1 MYSFIVSDSSKA
13 KFIIDAK
20 LYSTSVITKVLY
32 WLSSNFTITS
42 CIDKDDVSIEIEAT
56 PNSVV
61 DWNTV
66 KRNISTM
73 LIDYQMREL
82 VEIETH
88 DIRNILYIKAFSNLD
103 QFDEYF
109 EE

>member
-1 MYSFIVSDSSKA
+1 MHSFIISDSSKA
-13 KFIIDAK
+13 KFVIDAK
-20 LYSTSVITKVLY
+20 LYSASVITKVLY
-32 WLSSNFTITS
+32 WLSSKFSITS
-42 CIDKDDVSIEIEAT
+42 FTDKDNVSIEIEAT
-56 PNSVV
+56 PNSAV
-61 DWNTV
+61 DWNTI

-82 VEIETH
+82 IEIETH

-103 QFDEYF
+103 QFDEFF

>member
-1 MYSFIVSDSSKA
+1 MHSFIISDSSKA
-13 KFIIDAK
+13 KFLIDAK

-42 CIDKDDVSIEIEAT
+42 SVDKDNVSIEIEAA
-56 PNSVV
+56 PNSLV

-73 LIDYQMREL
+73 LIDYQMREF

-103 QFDEYF
+103 QFDEYS